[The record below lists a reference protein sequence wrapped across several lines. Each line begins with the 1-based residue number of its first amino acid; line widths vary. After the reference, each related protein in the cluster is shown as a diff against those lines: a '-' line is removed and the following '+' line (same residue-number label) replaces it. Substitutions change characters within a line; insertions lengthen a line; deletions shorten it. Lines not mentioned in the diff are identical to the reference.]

1 MKTLKHPSDTYRKG
15 GVYYFSKA
23 VPQDLADFYARP
35 RIVRSLRTKSLS
47 HAKAAS
53 RSLSARLEDYW
64 LGLRLQRA
72 DVPAAHLLVIPREQ
86 LDSNLPTI
94 EDALELYLTVKGQS
108 KGKLFFSHA
117 KRNVSY
123 VVACLGSRSL
133 DCYST
138 ADAAVFRQW
147 LLEKGLGNTS
157 LLRIFGVVKAIVN
170 FCIRERGLECK
181 NAFAGVYLPAENN
194 KKRYPIKD
202 TKLKRLQRECVLLD
216 DDIRWLVALI
226 SDSGMRLSEAV
237 GLLVNDIVLDAEQP
251 HITLIK
257 HPHRRLKTD
266 ASERVI
272 PLVGASL
279 WAARRIKENRTSRFC
294 FSRYCSEDNCNSNSA
309 SAAINKWIKTI
320 VGSEAV
326 IHGLRHG
333 FRDRLRA
340 VEAPVDMI
348 DQLGGWSL
356 RSVGQGYG
364 DGYPLQNLEQWMRK
378 IETFS
383 HDALT

>member
-1 MKTLKHPSDTYRKG
+1 MKTLKHPSYTYRKG
-15 GVYYFSKA
+15 GVYYFSKV
-23 VPQDLADFYARP
+23 VPQDLADFYAKP

-47 HAKAAS
+47 HAKTAS

-72 DVPAAHLLVIPREQ
+72 DVPAAHLLVVPREQ
-86 LDSNLPTI
+86 LDSKLPTI
-94 EDALELYLTVKGQS
+94 EDALELYLSVKGQS
-108 KGKLFFSHA
+108 KDKLFFSHA

-123 VVACLGSRSL
+123 VVSCLGSRPL
-133 DCYST
+133 DCYSS
-138 ADAAVFRQW
+138 ADAATFRQW
-147 LLEKGLGNTS
+147 LSDKGLGNTS
-157 LLRIFGVVKAIVN
+157 VIRVFSVIKAIIN
-170 FCIRERGLECK
+170 FCIKEQGLDCK
-181 NAFAGVYLPAENN
+181 NAFSGVYLPSENN
-194 KKRYPIKD
+194 KKRYPVKGS
-202 TKLKRLQRECVLLD
+202 KLKTLQRECVLLD

-237 GLLVNDIVLDAEQP
+237 GLLVDDIVLDADQP
-251 HITLIK
+251 HINLTI

-266 ASERVI
+266 ASERII
-272 PLVGASL
+272 PLVGCSL
-279 WAARRIKENRTSRFC
+279 WAAKRIKENTSSRFC
-294 FSRYCSEDNCNSNSA
+294 YPRYCNEANCNSNSA

-320 VGSEAV
+320 IGSDAV

-364 DGYPLQNLEQWMRK
+364 DGYPLELLYRWMSK
-378 IETFS
+378 MVET
-383 HDALT
+383 